1 MQLTPAQKHF
11 LRVSAQQEAA
21 AAQPEDTMEGATGY
35 ELMLA
40 QLGEH
45 KRRLHDL
52 QSIERRIELKRELLP
67 EYVDYIEGAL
77 AGGKGAQDDVLTTLL
92 VWLLDVEDYPQ
103 AFAIA
108 EYALKHGMTLPD
120 QYKRQLACLVAEEVA
135 TAQLTLSAAEKPL
148 DLPSLQRAMCLTAEH
163 DMPDEVRAKLHK
175 ALGYALR
182 DAEHP
187 DNEAALGHLRRA
199 IELHD
204 KAGVKKD
211 IERLET
217 VLKNSP
223 QPQEGS
229 APQDE
234 TKT

>member
-1 MQLTPAQKHF
+1 
-11 LRVSAQQEAA
+11 
-21 AAQPEDTMEGATGY
+21 MEGATGY

-45 KRRLHDL
+45 KRRLHDM

-67 EYVDYIEGAL
+67 EYADYIEGAL

-92 VWLLDVEDYPQ
+92 VWLLDVGNYPQ

-120 QYKRQLACLVAEEVA
+120 QYKRPMACLIAEEVA
-135 TAQLTLSAAEKPL
+135 TAQLTLAAAEKPM
-148 DLPSLQRAMCLTAEH
+148 DLPALQHAMCLTAEQ

-175 ALGYALR
+175 AFGYALR
-182 DAEHP
+182 DAN
-187 DNEAALGHLRRA
+187 DNAVALVHLRRA

-217 VLKNSP
+217 VIKNSP
-223 QPQEGS
+223 APQEGE
-229 APQDE
+229 APQNE
-234 TKT
+234 TKTEGQENNGLFSKAKAMLNTALTGQTS